1 MKETIKPPKS
11 RPQEPFAKRINGIE
25 KRAVQIEKERAEKE
39 KFINLDDYFKKGDQ
53 EEQQSSSLI
62 KNEPSSTDVTQ
73 ALEKRVSLNPIESL
87 VRKPSIL
94 APKPQPQKVTQSFEK
109 R

>member
-39 KFINLDDYFKKGDQ
+39 KFINLDDYFKKGD
-53 EEQQSSSLI
+53 
-62 KNEPSSTDVTQ
+62 
-73 ALEKRVSLNPIESL
+73 
-87 VRKPSIL
+87 
-94 APKPQPQKVTQSFEK
+94 
-109 R
+109 